1 MSYTDPFTQVERKL
15 WDLISAHPGVTSLV
29 RAGNIKDDQDL
40 GDRAQKEGKLG
51 ADLPELR
58 ILPAGGSLLGHSS
71 TSIRYSQPFELQL
84 LTGSERAFRQM
95 YPVKWQLLRAFA
107 LTRRDPQWATLGL
120 DFVIDVRISGS
131 TDREDGVQADNNKPS
146 WLSLLRIEV
155 DMSLSQTALE
165 NQDAPTL

>member
-1 MSYTDPFTQVERKL
+1 MTDPFTQVERKL
-15 WDLISAHPGVTSLV
+15 WDLIAAHPGVTALV

-58 ILPAGGSLLGHSS
+58 ILPASGALLGHSS
-71 TSIRYSQPFELQL
+71 TSIRYSQAYDLQL
-84 LTGSERAFRQM
+84 LTGSERAFQEM

-120 DFVIDVRISGS
+120 DFVTDVRVVGF
-131 TDREDGVQADNNKPS
+131 TEQQNGVQVDQNKLG
-146 WLSLLRIEV
+146 WLSTLRIEIE
-155 DMSLSQTALE
+155 MSLSQTAIE
-165 NQDAPTL
+165 SQNEPTL